1 MDASNLWG
9 QQHAAHPLVFQQQG
23 QPTQQ
28 QQPALLE
35 QHHRQATQ
43 QQGQRQA
50 MAAFSMQFM
59 QPSGWGM
66 NMPQHGTSAQTAN
79 QATGGATQMQ
89 QPWGMTMPQQCAS
102 AQTAN
107 QTTFGAMQAQQ
118 ASAMSPTMTQQG
130 AMTHT
135 LPMQSAQPSGQ
146 QAHPNTTHFP
156 TTTQTGQ
163 PFTNLLAPQQQHTT
177 PTFNMTTI
185 PNNPQSTTTAEALSL
200 THLAQ
205 NMDPTARRQLIQL
218 LASHEPTMTSTGGS
232 AAATLQQP
240 QPPPQPPSQLSPP
253 PQTQTHVPT
262 ATTDTMAVDAQRTEH
277 KAPPSART
285 HPDSYSPRRKHH
297 HSRRSRAQR
306 RRSRVTHS
314 NSPTRRHRRQH
325 RRRSSTS
332 SRRLSKHQPARP
344 YKSGRRPPSSR
355 RSRSTRHS
363 RPGERSPPTVPVK
376 LRSRSQLGL
385 ATLAPPAESKWQW
398 RRSDISPQTKRKPQ
412 PRHSTEQLSA
422 QFLRMARQQTL
433 QTYRS
438 SASGHATGRQPP
450 TPSPRRRT
458 STPPQRT
465 PTPPQRTY
473 PRHHRDEEEAEQS
486 APPIH
491 MHHQHHNIPASRIL
505 PPSHKQAPLSQQRF
519 WRAIVPKPFCQ
530 LRDAEKATSA
540 SL

>member
-28 QQPALLE
+28 QQQALLE

-43 QQGQRQA
+43 QQSQRQA
-50 MAAFSMQFM
+50 MAALSMQFM

-66 NMPQHGTSAQTAN
+66 NMPQHCTSAQTAN
-79 QATGGATQMQ
+79 QATGGATQVQ

-135 LPMQSAQPSGQ
+135 LLMQSAQLSGQ

-156 TTTQTGQ
+156 TTTQTVQ
-163 PFTNLLAPQQQHTT
+163 PLTNLLAPQQQHTT
-177 PTFNMTTI
+177 PTFNTTTT
-185 PNNPQSTTTAEALSL
+185 PSSPQSTTTAEALSL

-262 ATTDTMAVDAQRTEH
+262 ATTDTMAVDAPRSEH
-277 KAPPSART
+277 KAPPSTRT
-285 HPDSYSPRRKHH
+285 HLDSCSPRRKHH

-314 NSPTRRHRRQH
+314 HSSTRRHRRQR
-325 RRRSSTS
+325 RRRSSAS
-332 SRRLSKHQPARP
+332 SRRLSKRQLVRP
-344 YKSGRRPPSSR
+344 HRSGRRPPSSR
-355 RSRSTRHS
+355 RSRSARHN
-363 RPGERSPPTVPVK
+363 RPGEGSPPTVPVK
-376 LRSRSQLGL
+376 LRSRSQLASQHSHHMQRANGSG
-385 ATLAPPAESKWQW
+385 A
-398 RRSDISPQTKRKPQ
+398 DQTFLLRQ
-412 PRHSTEQLSA
+412 SA
-422 QFLRMARQQTL
+422 NPSHLTQQSSFLRSFFAWPGSRHFRLIAARPL
-433 QTYRS
+433 DMLP
-438 SASGHATGRQPP
+438 ADNHLP
-450 TPSPRRRT
+450 
-458 STPPQRT
+458 
-465 PTPPQRTY
+465 
-473 PRHHRDEEEAEQS
+473 HHQDA
-486 APPIH
+486 AHP
-491 MHHQHHNIPASRIL
+491 QHHNALPHHHNAHIRSITVMKKKQNSLRHPFTCTASITTYQ
-505 PPSHKQAPLSQQRF
+505 QAASYHHHTNKHRCLSKDF
-519 WRAIVPKPFCQ
+519 GVP
-530 LRDAEKATSA
+530 
-540 SL
+540 